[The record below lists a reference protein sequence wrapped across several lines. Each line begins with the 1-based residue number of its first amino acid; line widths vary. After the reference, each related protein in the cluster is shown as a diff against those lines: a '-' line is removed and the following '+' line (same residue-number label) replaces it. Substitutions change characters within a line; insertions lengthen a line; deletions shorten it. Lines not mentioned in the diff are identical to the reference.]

1 MDLSYFAK
9 AEPSA
14 NGNIFFKEFDIEGY
28 NTLFSA
34 FNSLDGSEKSKY
46 KGAEDYI
53 VKNGGPSPSPEERNY
68 KKYIEEM
75 SENYNSGKF
84 YNILPVDLYSEKD
97 TIIDLLS
104 SLETENYIKTVY
116 KSKKLK
122 MSGELQTDTAIKLTD
137 CIRQGRSLL
146 QSAYAANMLSKPLIN
161 FYAASAYAYAT
172 IVINSPIHKALNSLK
187 GSHGHAYN
195 HVKTAVEFG
204 GKIPSGT
211 FIDFLASIYMPQI
224 VTEDVSFKYS
234 ALPSLDFV
242 QSHEVS
248 ISLMALLSTVPELHD
263 QTMQIPNVR
272 NSVYPL
278 KIKSTVEKE
287 TVVYLFEIGNGI
299 EKPANTSLKTIFKT
313 DNVTEANGKYTIS
326 VPINKIRD
334 IMPTIY
340 QDTRGGLWY
349 IDPLIEGF
357 YLPEICLHYLII
369 SALCNIMRYSPH
381 EWNNILSN
389 KISSEFSLLV
399 SKYLRLFELKYP
411 MLVVQQLTN
420 FAPVIKP

>member
-1 MDLSYFAK
+1 MDLSCFVTVVS
-9 AEPSA
+9 SA
-14 NGNIFFKEFDIEGY
+14 NGNIFLKSFDIEMY
-28 NTLFSA
+28 NTLFST
-34 FNSLDGSEKSKY
+34 FNSLEGFEKKKY

-53 VKNGGPSPSPEERNY
+53 VQQGGPRLSPEERNY
-68 KKYIEEM
+68 KKYIDEM
-75 SENYNSGKF
+75 SANFEHGKF

-97 TIIDLLS
+97 TIMDLLS
-104 SLETENYIKTVY
+104 SLETENYIKAVY

-122 MSGELQTDTAIKLTD
+122 MNGELRADTAIKLTD

-172 IVINSPIHKALNSLK
+172 IVINSPIHKALDSLK
-187 GSHGHAYN
+187 GSHGHTYN
-195 HVKTAVEFG
+195 HLKNTVEFG
-204 GKIPSGT
+204 GKTPSGT
-211 FIDFLASIYMPQI
+211 FIDLLASIYMPQI

-234 ALPSLDFV
+234 ALPSLDFI
-242 QSHEVS
+242 QNHEVS
-248 ISLMALLSTVPELHD
+248 ISLMSLLSIVPELHD
-263 QTMQIPNVR
+263 QAMQIPDVR

-278 KIKSTVEKE
+278 MIKSTVKKE

-299 EKPANTSLKTIFKT
+299 EKPSDTSLKTIFKT
-313 DNVTEANGKYTIS
+313 DNVVEANGKYTIN
-326 VPINKIRD
+326 VPINKVRD

-340 QDTRGGLWY
+340 QDIRGGLWY
-349 IDPLIEGF
+349 IDPLIEGL

-389 KISSEFSLLV
+389 KVSSEFSLLI

-420 FAPVIKP
+420 FVPVIKT